1 MLLCT
6 RVITGERLAA
16 FINPIFEDA
25 FQDFNAS
32 DLLGGSLPNRKSK
45 IKTSRFTDA
54 VCRRIKNLTTLALD
68 VPGVPAPS
76 TNGKTLGLGHPY
88 TSDRL

>member
-16 FINPIFEDA
+16 FIHPIFEDA

-45 IKTSRFTDA
+45 HPDS
-54 VCRRIKNLTTLALD
+54 LTLYVGELRT
-68 VPGVPAPS
+68 
-76 TNGKTLGLGHPY
+76 
-88 TSDRL
+88 